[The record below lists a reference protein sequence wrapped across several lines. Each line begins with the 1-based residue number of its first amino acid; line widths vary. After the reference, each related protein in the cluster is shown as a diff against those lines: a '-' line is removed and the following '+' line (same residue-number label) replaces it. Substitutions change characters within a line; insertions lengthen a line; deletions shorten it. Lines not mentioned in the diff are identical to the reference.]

1 MGDVGLRNPFV
12 LRVGQVMS
20 GFGAGCGLGIGV
32 GVPIP
37 SLDIPGI
44 SGVMS
49 AAQGA
54 TRRIGGSHHVQ
65 SLIRRVGIKN
75 LQAGIGCGVGIGHG
89 FGVGIALKPGV
100 AQQAVHLFQ
109 EAVSVLKNKLLSRVD
124 GGGNQVEALP
134 GIRTGSAQ
142 PGTVVS
148 PNSEQGRIVPSIKHS
163 DSEVVISDLA
173 FVLLLMLASWLDRA
187 LCGTFSGLDSY
198 SSEAVVGCLGL
209 SYAILIQVERLQTQ
223 NEILR
228 TLLRHQEKIE
238 ELEQQNALLREE
250 LNSERN
256 IGNRAIQDHYA
267 RLPNLHQPSDR
278 AICFSCRRRA
288 RRRT

>member
-20 GFGAGCGLGIGV
+20 GFGAGCGVGIGV

-37 SLDIPGI
+37 LDIPGI

-134 GIRTGSAQ
+134 RIQTGSAQ

-163 DSEVVISDLA
+163 DSE
-173 FVLLLMLASWLDRA
+173 
-187 LCGTFSGLDSY
+187 
-198 SSEAVVGCLGL
+198 
-209 SYAILIQVERLQTQ
+209 
-223 NEILR
+223 
-228 TLLRHQEKIE
+228 LLRHQEKIE
-238 ELEQQNALLREE
+238 ELEQQNALLREG
-250 LNSERN
+250 LNSERD

-267 RLPNLHQPSDR
+267 RLANLHQPSDR

>member
-37 SLDIPGI
+37 LDIPGI

-109 EAVSVLKNKLLSRVD
+109 EAVSVLKNKMLSRVD

-148 PNSEQGRIVPSIKHS
+148 PNSEQGHIVPSIKHS
-163 DSEVVISDLA
+163 DSE
-173 FVLLLMLASWLDRA
+173 
-187 LCGTFSGLDSY
+187 
-198 SSEAVVGCLGL
+198 
-209 SYAILIQVERLQTQ
+209 VERLQTQ

-238 ELEQQNALLREE
+238 ELEQQNALLREG
-250 LNSERN
+250 LTSEHN